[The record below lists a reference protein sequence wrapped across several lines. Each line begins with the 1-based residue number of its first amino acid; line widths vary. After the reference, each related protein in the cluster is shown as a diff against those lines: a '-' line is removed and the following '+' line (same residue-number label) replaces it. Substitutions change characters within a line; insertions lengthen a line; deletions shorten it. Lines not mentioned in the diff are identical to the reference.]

1 MKDDYY
7 SIAIEEIDIVEILMN
22 AKKYN
27 YSAMHA
33 QQAIEKLLKS
43 VVPLVC
49 TVDAENLQRGH
60 NLVVIYKAIH
70 EHLSTFGLDL
80 YKLRYIKDFYYDTR
94 YPGENFEWITKEE
107 CEMACDYMYTVL
119 KAVNDVR
126 TLAGLNIIEKEKE

>member
-7 SIAIEEIDIVEILMN
+7 SIGLYDLDSAALN
-22 AKKYN
+22 YKFSRYN
-27 YSAMHA
+27 TGGTLA

-49 TVDAENLQRGH
+49 TTDVENLQRGH

-70 EHLSTFGLDL
+70 ENLSTFVLDL
-80 YKLRYIKDFYYDTR
+80 NKLRYIKDFYYDTR

-107 CEMACDYMYTVL
+107 CSIACDYMYTVL
-119 KAVNDVR
+119 EVVNNVR
-126 TLAGLNIIEKEKE
+126 TLAGLDIIEKEKE